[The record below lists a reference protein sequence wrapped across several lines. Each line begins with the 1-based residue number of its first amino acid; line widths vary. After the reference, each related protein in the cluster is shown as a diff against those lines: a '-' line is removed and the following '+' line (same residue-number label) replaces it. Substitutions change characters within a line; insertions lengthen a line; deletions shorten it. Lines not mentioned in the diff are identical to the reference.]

1 MDDEAGGSAGEEED
15 VPKGT
20 RSTAQPVPYL
30 VKRKSVEFVSLYGF
44 CFLSIYTVPH
54 HVSS

>member
-1 MDDEAGGSAGEEED
+1 MDGEAGGSAGEEED

-30 VKRKSVEFVSLYGF
+30 VKRKSVELVSLYGF